1 MSGKR
6 HSKEDHARIRQ
17 ARAKASEIDALMAE
31 LGDDEWDGAGD
42 DGAAKSISLEERCNQ
57 VRFAIEQAMSRTTVY
72 GWVEYTYPDYAIV
85 NFAGV
90 YYRANYQLVD
100 GEVTVAPIGEW
111 PRVEREWMAPGTKA
125 APARPAPP
133 AVKVAGEYRL
143 RGYGVVFGGKDLMG
157 DTFTRETDYGEAR
170 SFVGMPVYYDHALG
184 GLKSQIGE
192 VKAYEF
198 ADDGIIFEI
207 EIDRRKKYAETVM
220 RLADEQA
227 LGQSSGAVAH
237 LVHAEQGQIKRWVIG
252 EISVTPIPAEPRTS
266 ADPLKTILAQA
277 GSEAPG
283 EGANSSATPDLILI
297 LD

>member
-6 HSKEDHARIRQ
+6 HSKEDHGRIRQ
-17 ARAKASEIDALMAE
+17 ARGKAREIDAIMAE
-31 LGDDEWDGAGD
+31 LGDDEWDGEG
-42 DGAAKSISLEERCNQ
+42 DGAAKSLSLEEHCNQ
-57 VRFAIEQAMSRTTVY
+57 VRSALLQAMELARIY

-85 NFAGV
+85 NIDGA
-90 YYRANYQLVD
+90 YYRANYTMAD
-100 GEVTVAPIGEW
+100 GMVTADPVGSW

-125 APARPAPP
+125 APARPARP
-133 AVKVAGEYRL
+133 AVKVAGEYTL

-192 VKAYEF
+192 VKAFEF

-207 EIDRRKKYAETVM
+207 EIDRRKQYADTVM
-220 RLADEQA
+220 RLANERA

-237 LVHAEQGQIKRWVIG
+237 LVHAEQGEIKRWVIG

-266 ADPLKTILAQA
+266 ADPLKTLLAQA

-283 EGANSSATPDLILI
+283 EGAGSAATPDLILI